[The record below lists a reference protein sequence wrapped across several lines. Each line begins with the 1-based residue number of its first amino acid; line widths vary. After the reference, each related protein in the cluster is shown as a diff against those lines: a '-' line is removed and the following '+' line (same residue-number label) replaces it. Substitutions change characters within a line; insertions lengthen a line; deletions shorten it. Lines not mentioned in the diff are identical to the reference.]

1 MMGRFSFGFVAG
13 AFALAITPMASAH
26 AAEEGEA
33 PSRHCT
39 LSARQV
45 VENFIPLFYEQ
56 KDARTAFM
64 RWVAPDYIQHNP
76 GAASGRQAAIDFLQ
90 PFFEANPNIQY
101 TVHRVIASDGLVAVH
116 NEARFAPDA
125 PPMAV
130 VDIFRVEKCK
140 ITEHWDVVQ
149 QVPEKSMNNN
159 GMF

>member
-1 MMGRFSFGFVAG
+1 MTGRLSLSLLIG
-13 AFALAITPMASAH
+13 AIACAIAPMASAH
-26 AAEEGEA
+26 AAEDGEA

-90 PFFEANPNIQY
+90 PFFDANPGIEY
-101 TVHRVIASDGLVAVH
+101 TVHRVIASDGLVVVH

-125 PPMAV
+125 PPSAV
-130 VDIFRVEKCK
+130 VDIFRVENCK
-140 ITEHWDVVQ
+140 IVEHWDVVQ
-149 QVPEKSMNNN
+149 QMPEKSMNDN